1 MIEDQERRAGSGPSR
16 DERFSAETCAP
27 GACAGASK
35 PGAGF
40 AAQGNPSLLFLTT
53 TMGDVIENN
62 MEAVLI
68 EKSRTAV
75 SDTAFF
81 ETVLWHVPTPVPGS
95 SHHFKYRL
103 ALIVNGECVMR
114 YDNERGKGDHRHLG
128 DIEEPIEFTTL
139 EALFDAFQADM
150 ERILA

>member
-1 MIEDQERRAGSGPSR
+1 M
-16 DERFSAETCAP
+16 
-27 GACAGASK
+27 
-35 PGAGF
+35 
-40 AAQGNPSLLFLTT
+40 LYLTT
-53 TMGDVIENN
+53 TATDVIENN
-62 MEAVLI
+62 MEAVLL
-68 EKSRTAV
+68 EKSRTSV

-81 ETVLWHVPTPVPGS
+81 ETVLWHVPTAVPGS

-128 DIEEPIEFTTL
+128 DVEEPIEFTTL

>member
-1 MIEDQERRAGSGPSR
+1 
-16 DERFSAETCAP
+16 
-27 GACAGASK
+27 
-35 PGAGF
+35 
-40 AAQGNPSLLFLTT
+40 
-53 TMGDVIENN
+53 MGDVIKNN
-62 MEAVLI
+62 KEAVLI
-68 EKSRTAV
+68 EKSRTVV

-81 ETVLWHVPTPVPGS
+81 ETVLWHVPIPVPGS
-95 SHHFKYRL
+95 NHHFKYRL

-128 DIEEPIEFTTL
+128 YIEEPIVTTL

>member
-1 MIEDQERRAGSGPSR
+1 
-16 DERFSAETCAP
+16 
-27 GACAGASK
+27 
-35 PGAGF
+35 
-40 AAQGNPSLLFLTT
+40 LFLTT
-53 TMGDVIENN
+53 TACDVIENN

-103 ALIVNGECVMR
+103 ALIVNDECVMR
-114 YDNERGKGDHRHLG
+114 YDNERGKGDHRHFG
-128 DIEEPIEFTTL
+128 DLEEPIEFTTL
-139 EALFDAFQADM
+139 EALFDAFQTDM
-150 ERILA
+150 ERIFA